1 MPEFMDKEPEP
12 QTRVPNLMKVGEIP
26 VDMEVDNDT
35 SVLDPVVNTNTF
47 CRFVLDNKGFLHS
60 NSKITLGVDK
70 TGEQT
75 FPANIGV
82 HSLIERCALKIGT
95 HTISE
100 TDDFNHLM
108 AYKSMFIPQDRNLER
123 ETYLNSR
130 IMNHEFLYINDNTG
144 DDAGTSASHVSIGTY
159 LNYEINTAGDAGDLE
174 SQPEIRTGN
183 KPVFQVSLADL
194 FPMLQDVSFP
204 LYMCDEQIS
213 IEIHFT
219 SDTTNRRCVFDTN
232 ESPNASYP
240 IDITQTK
247 LIADYIYYP
256 NDEMEAYARQNPKI
270 EYTFKDY
277 RLNKRTFTQAQLLTE
292 QNFDI
297 GGAGRVCS
305 KIISGV
311 EHVTANGDT
320 ELSVGYK
327 SVAPAVANLNNGRFI
342 TNCLYND
349 QRLYPID
356 RSNGAVHFNDVSRAE
371 GVPPHVLRQ
380 EYNKEG
386 VMLPQDFTY
395 MGREP
400 SSSTQG
406 FNGFA
411 HWIVYALNRNER
423 INSNGIRLQT
433 RYTKCLAGSFIHRSY
448 LELIKT
454 ATLENGRFRTQYA

>member
-1 MPEFMDKEPEP
+1 MPEFMDTEPEP
-12 QTRVPNLMKVGEIP
+12 QTKMPNLMKVGEIP

-35 SVLDPVVNTNTF
+35 SVLDPVINTNTF
-47 CRFVLDNKGFLHS
+47 CRFVLENKGFLHS
-60 NSKITLGVDK
+60 DSKITLSVDK
-70 TGEQT
+70 AGQQT

-82 HSLIERCALKIGT
+82 HSLIERCALRIGT

-108 AYKSMFIPQDRNLER
+108 AYKSMFIPQNRNIER
-123 ETYLNSR
+123 ETYLTSR
-130 IMNHEFLYINDNTG
+130 IMNHEFIYVNDDINLDYSTN
-144 DDAGTSASHVSIGTY
+144 ASFVGLGTY
-159 LNYEINTAGDAGDLE
+159 VSGEVDVDGAGGNLP

-194 FPMLQDVSFP
+194 FPMLRDVSFP

-213 IEIHFT
+213 IELHFV

-232 ESPNASYP
+232 ETANASYP

-256 NDEMEAYARQNPKI
+256 NDAMVQYASENPKI

-277 RLNKRTFTQAQLLTE
+277 RLNKRTFTQAQLLSE

-305 KIISGV
+305 KIITGV
-311 EHVTANGDT
+311 EQVTATGDT

-327 SVAPAVANLNNGRFI
+327 SVAPAISNFNNGRFI

-356 RSNGAVHFNDVSRAE
+356 RSNPAVHFNDVARAE

-386 VMLPQDFTY
+386 SLLTADYTY
-395 MGREP
+395 MGR
-400 SSSTQG
+400 SQASSTLG

-433 RYTKCLAGSFIHRSY
+433 KYTKSLAGSFIHRSY
-448 LELIKT
+448 LELIKS

>member
-12 QTRVPNLMKVGEIP
+12 QTKMPNLMKVGEIP
-26 VDMEVDNDT
+26 VDMEIDCDT
-35 SVLDPVVNTNTF
+35 SVLDPVVNGNTF
-47 CRFVLDNKGFLHS
+47 CRFVLENKGFLHS
-60 NSKITLGVDK
+60 NSKVTLGVDRA
-70 TGEQT
+70 GEQT
-75 FPANIGV
+75 FPTNIGV
-82 HSLIERCALKIGT
+82 NALIERCALKIGT

-100 TDDFNHLM
+100 SDDFNHLM
-108 AYKSMFIPQDRNLER
+108 AYKSMFIPQDRNIER
-123 ETYLNSR
+123 ETYLTSR
-130 IMNHEFLYINDNTG
+130 IMNHEFNYVNDDIG
-144 DDAGTSASHVSIGTY
+144 LDYGTSASSVGLGTY
-159 LNYEINTAGDAGDLE
+159 LNPEGNDAGDGGNLP
-174 SQPEIRTGN
+174 SQPEIRTGF

-213 IEIHFT
+213 VELHFT

-232 ESPNASYP
+232 ETADASYP
-240 IDITQTK
+240 IDETQTK

-256 NDEMEAYARQNPKI
+256 NDEMVAYANANPKI

-292 QNFDI
+292 QNFDV
-297 GGAGRVCS
+297 GGAGRICTKV
-305 KIISGV
+305 ITGV
-311 EHVTANGDT
+311 ENVTANGDT

-327 SVAPAVANLNNGRFI
+327 SVAPAVSNLNNGRFI
-342 TNCLYND
+342 TNLLYND

-356 RSNGAVHFNDVSRAE
+356 RSNGAVHFNDVARAE

-386 VMLPQDFTY
+386 SILSPDFTY
-395 MGREP
+395 MGREQ

-433 RYTKCLAGSFIHRSY
+433 QYTKALTGTFIHRSY

-454 ATLENGRFRTQYA
+454 ATLENGRFRTEYA

>member
-1 MPEFMDKEPEP
+1 MPEFMDKQNEPE
-12 QTRVPNLMKVGEIP
+12 TRVPNLMKVGEIP
-26 VDMEVDNDT
+26 VDMEIDNDT

-60 NSKITLGVDK
+60 DSKITLGVDK
-70 TGEQT
+70 AGEQT
-75 FPANIGV
+75 FPVNIGV

-108 AYKSMFIPQDRNLER
+108 AYKSM
-123 ETYLNSR
+123 
-130 IMNHEFLYINDNTG
+130 NTG
-144 DDAGTSASHVSIGTY
+144 DDATTSASHVSIGTY
-159 LNYEINTAGDAGDLE
+159 LNYNINTAGDTGDLA

-219 SDTTNRRCVFDTN
+219 SDTTNRRCVFDIN
-232 ESPNASYP
+232 ETANASYP

-247 LIADYIYYP
+247 LIADYIFYP

-297 GGAGRVCS
+297 GGAGRICS
-305 KIISGV
+305 KVVSGV
-311 EHVTANGDT
+311 EQVTANGDT
-320 ELSVGYK
+320 EMSVGYK
-327 SVAPAVANLNNGRFI
+327 SVAPALSNLNNGRFI

-349 QRLYPID
+349 QRLYPVD
-356 RSNGAVHFNDVSRAE
+356 RSNPAVHFNDVARAE

-386 VMLPQDFTY
+386 AMLPQDFTY
-395 MGREP
+395 MGRDP
-400 SSSTQG
+400 SSSTEG
-406 FNGFA
+406 LNGFS
-411 HWIVYALNRNER
+411 HWIVYSLNRNER

-433 RYTKCLAGSFIHRSY
+433 RYTKSLAGSFIHRSY